1 MNWWRWLLRSG
12 GGTMWN
18 FVKRKDDDCNRF
30 RDSLEEVASG
40 GPSRE
45 MLEHSASCEDCA
57 AAAEELLESRELLR
71 ALPRES
77 AGRLPWFAPRVMA
90 AIAAREAELR
100 QSLDAWTVIP
110 KLARRLTWISALAL
124 VLASAWFLQRPAVP
138 SRPAT
143 DITGEP
149 VQNGAPLTNDDVL
162 MSLAEQ
168 GS

>member
-1 MNWWRWLLRSG
+1 
-12 GGTMWN
+12 MWN
-18 FVKRKDDDCNRF
+18 FVKRKFATQENDDCSRF
-30 RDSLEEVASG
+30 RDSLEEVACG
-40 GPSRE
+40 GASRE

-77 AGRLPWFAPRVMA
+77 GVRMPWFAPRVMA

-100 QSLDAWTVIP
+100 QSLDAWSVVP
-110 KLARRLTWISALAL
+110 KLALRLTWISAVAL
-124 VLASAWFLQRPAVP
+124 MLASAWFLQRPTTVP

-149 VQNGAPLTNDDVL
+149 VQNAAPLTNDDVL
-162 MSLAEQ
+162 LSLAEKA
-168 GS
+168 S

>member
-1 MNWWRWLLRSG
+1 
-12 GGTMWN
+12 MWN
-18 FVKRKDDDCNRF
+18 FMKKQEDECSRF

-40 GPSRE
+40 GASRE

-77 AGRLPWFAPRVMA
+77 STRMAWFAPRVMA

-100 QSLDAWTVIP
+100 QSFDAWSAIP
-110 KLARRLTWISALAL
+110 KFALRLTWITALAL
-124 VLASAWFLQRPAVP
+124 VLAGTWFLQRPNVP
-138 SRPAT
+138 TKPTAT

-149 VQNGAPLTNDDVL
+149 VQSSAPTTNDDVL
-162 MSLAEQ
+162 MSLAEKA
-168 GS
+168 S